1 MMSSTVKGMTVDGN
15 ENDDDAEKQKPA
27 ASPNGDALSDD
38 ADPQNSDGN
47 ALDDSDGTDEEFSLD
62 QLSQA
67 YAQVLKERGS
77 ADEDASAK
85 DQVVKAGVGAK
96 AQTEPKKP
104 KSKPKRAS
112 KTLNEIDAA
121 DNAGCAISP
130 ESIVE
135 SILFVGSPKDVKQTS
150 RKIAALLRD
159 VSPKEVTAIVK
170 KLNATYESQNAPYRI
185 DSTNGNLRMKLAD
198 SMEHIQV
205 RFRGGMR
212 EAKLSQQA
220 IDVMAVV
227 AYNQPVTRDQ
237 VDKIRARP
245 SGNILTQLVRRQL
258 LNVERTETKPI
269 QRHYRT
275 TDRFLDL
282 FGLDEIE
289 DLPQS
294 HDVADIE
301 ELAD

>member
-1 MMSSTVKGMTVDGN
+1 MTADEN
-15 ENDDDAEKQKPA
+15 ENEIDGENQNAHGEE
-27 ASPNGDALSDD
+27 L
-38 ADPQNSDGN
+38 DPS
-47 ALDDSDGTDEEFSLD
+47 DEEFSLD

-67 YAQVLKERGS
+67 YAQVLKERGTS
-77 ADEDASAK
+77 DVDPSESEESSESD
-85 DQVVKAGVGAK
+85 
-96 AQTEPKKP
+96 TEPAEPEVQAKK
-104 KSKPKRAS
+104 KSKRVTK

-121 DNAGCAISP
+121 DNAGCAIPP

-135 SILFVGSPKDVKQTS
+135 SILFVGSPKDVKLTS

-185 DSTNGNLRMKLAD
+185 QSTKGDLRMQLTD
-198 SMEHIQV
+198 SMDHIQA

-237 VDKIRARP
+237 VDSIRARP

-282 FGLDEIE
+282 FGLEEIG